1 MEAVIFCGIQ
11 ATGKTTFYKDK
22 LFKTHLRLSLDQL
35 KTRSRE
41 NKFLATCIAAKQPF
55 VIDNT
60 NPTKADRAKY
70 ISLAKANNFKIVCYY
85 FQSRIEDALQRNSHR
100 AGKENIPEIAVKG
113 SFNKLE
119 IPAYAEGFDELYYV
133 GIEGNNFII
142 KDWNNEI

>member
-11 ATGKTTFYKDK
+11 ATGKTTFYKDRF
-22 LFKTHLRLSLDQL
+22 FKTHLRLSLDQL

-70 ISLAKANNFKIVCYY
+70 ILLAKAHKFKIVCYY
-85 FQSRIEDALQRNSHR
+85 FQSRIEDALQRNSLR

-142 KDWNNEI
+142 KEWSDEI